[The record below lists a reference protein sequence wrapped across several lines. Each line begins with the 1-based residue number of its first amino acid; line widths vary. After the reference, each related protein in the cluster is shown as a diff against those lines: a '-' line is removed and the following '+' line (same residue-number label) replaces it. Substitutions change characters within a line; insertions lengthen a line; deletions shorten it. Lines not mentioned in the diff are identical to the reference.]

1 MPELYYKNGVL
12 VPNNLTS
19 YSIDMVKGLLVL
31 ATNWKYVQG
40 AISYY
45 VQLGTVPGIRKIT
58 PANYEETQKAISD
71 LSQR

>member
-1 MPELYYKNGVL
+1 MAKGVFDPFL
-12 VPNNLTS
+12 LLS
-19 YSIDMVKGLLVL
+19 YRLLVL

-45 VQLGTVPGIRKIT
+45 VQLGMGIRKIT